1 MAEGIAPDD
10 PAWLRKLAD
19 GDPVA
24 RGQFYDLFQ
33 RDVLGWCRRMGG
45 INVDAED
52 AAHDVFMVALG
63 RLESF
68 RGDSSLRTW
77 LFGITRRVLANQ
89 RRKAKVR
96 RLRETLL
103 GDRSQTT
110 PDRGPGPLGRALQ
123 NEQVRRVHRCLDALS
138 AKHREVLVLCSL
150 EGRSGQEAAELL
162 GIPEATVY
170 SRLHY
175 ARAAFRK
182 AARRQG
188 LVHGGNGDGEGT
200 EQGQTGGRS

>member
-1 MAEGIAPDD
+1 MTEGFAPDD
-10 PAWLRKLAD
+10 PAWLGKLAD

-33 RDVLGWCRRMGG
+33 RDVLGWCRRLGG
-45 INVDAED
+45 ISVDAED

-68 RGDSSLRTW
+68 RGESALRTW

-96 RLRETLL
+96 WLRETLL
-103 GDRSQTT
+103 GDRSDST
-110 PDRGPGPLGRALQ
+110 PDRGPGPLRKALR
-123 NEQVRRVHRCLDALS
+123 NEQVRRVHLCLDALS
-138 AKHREVLVLCSL
+138 AKHREVLVICAL
-150 EGRSGQEAAELL
+150 EGRSGQDAAELL

-175 ARAAFRK
+175 ARAAFK
-182 AARRQG
+182 KMARRQG
-188 LVHGGNGDGEGT
+188 LTDSDDGDGA
-200 EQGQTGGRS
+200 EQGRTGGRT